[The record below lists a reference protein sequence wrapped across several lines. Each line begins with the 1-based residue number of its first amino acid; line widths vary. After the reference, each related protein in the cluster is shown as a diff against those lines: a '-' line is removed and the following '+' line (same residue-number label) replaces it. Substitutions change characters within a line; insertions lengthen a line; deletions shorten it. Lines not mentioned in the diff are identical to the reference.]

1 MSGDDQRSP
10 TTILIDSI
18 DVDGADIDRLAHTAD
33 MLETAATGETRR
45 DAIRKIIGLFKLLNL
60 TVIAVV
66 GVMLI
71 ADWAILAWVS
81 DSTLKDRIIDQTV
94 VMALIGATVVQ
105 LGTVMLTLSKHLFPA
120 SGE

>member
-45 DAIRKIIGLFKLLNL
+45 DARWPRGRNR
-60 TVIAVV
+60 
-66 GVMLI
+66 G
-71 ADWAILAWVS
+71 
-81 DSTLKDRIIDQTV
+81 R
-94 VMALIGATVVQ
+94 
-105 LGTVMLTLSKHLFPA
+105 
-120 SGE
+120 

>member
-18 DVDGADIDRLAHTAD
+18 DVDGADIDRLAQ
-33 MLETAATGETRR
+33 TAATGETRR
-45 DAIRKIIGLFKLLNL
+45 DAIRKMIGLFKLLNL
-60 TVIAVV
+60 TVIAVI

-71 ADWAILAWVS
+71 ADWAILAWVT

-120 SGE
+120 SSD